1 LLRQWGLLQGWL
13 EEDTGLLSVLDGI
26 KRSARD
32 WAANAKASSWLA
44 HGTDRL
50 RAVERLLARPDLKAN
65 LEPTDTAYVV
75 ACQRQASR
83 NRARAVAVFLL
94 AVMAMGYFG
103 HNNWNAISQAVIASW
118 PSRFVIAAYLTHNG
132 FGVGKVAPLT
142 PDRERELDQRPGEV
156 FRECPEPCPEMVIIG
171 RGHY

>member
-1 LLRQWGLLQGWL
+1 
-13 EEDTGLLSVLDGI
+13 
-26 KRSARD
+26 
-32 WAANAKASSWLA
+32 
-44 HGTDRL
+44 
-50 RAVERLLARPDLKAN
+50 
-65 LEPTDTAYVV
+65 
-75 ACQRQASR
+75 
-83 NRARAVAVFLL
+83 
-94 AVMAMGYFG
+94 MAMGYFG

-142 PDRERELDQRPGEV
+142 PDRERELAQRPGEV